1 MFRYIAM
8 VWAASHPQQAA
19 AAHSLSRNWQQRA
32 DWHAA
37 LLQPG
42 LHVFTAGSKPGI
54 NMEHLLPEGFGLIL
68 GKLFRR
74 VEFDSTP
81 SPCAVFSDDDAASIS
96 RSGGRALVDHF
107 WGRYIAFLPSAPGGT
122 AVLRDPSG
130 TLPCFRTCHEGVTV
144 FFSWLD
150 DLLEMIG
157 PAEKLRVDWEVL
169 MSRVMHGPPNGR
181 HTALAGICQ
190 LLPGERFDVG
200 TGQSSLLWSAVD
212 QARSAADMKTED
224 ATRLLGHAVRSCVR
238 SWAACYETLLLRL
251 SGGVDSSILAACLSP
266 RGTPAD
272 VICVNYHSP
281 GSDSDERH
289 FAMLAAG
296 RAGRDLITRERD
308 PGFRIERVLQI
319 ARMPNPVPYV
329 GAMNASS
336 DASLAAA
343 HQAGALFAGTGG
355 DPLFYELPSWWPA
368 ADYLHDKGLDTGF
381 AAAAMDAAR
390 LDRVS
395 LWRATRLAWQERFRP
410 DLAARVQTMKNALL
424 ATELTEKPQD
434 GLRFAHPA
442 LREALDLPIGKHVQ
456 TVALMYPIGYYE
468 PFEQARAPESVHPL
482 FSQPLVEL
490 CLRLPSYLL
499 TRGGQGRALA
509 RRAFAAELPTQIV
522 HRRSKGGIDDHVKA
536 VLQRNLEFVR
546 ALLLDGELCRRGII
560 DRAKVEEALSG
571 RPTTLPWLPGLV
583 HELVAIEAWASRWKH

>member
-8 VWAASHPQQAA
+8 AWAASDPQHAA
-19 AAHSLSRNWQQRA
+19 TALSLSSKWRQRA

-37 LLQPG
+37 LLLPG
-42 LHVFTAGSKPGI
+42 LHVFTTGSKPGI
-54 NMEHLLPEGFGLIL
+54 NSECLLPGGFGLIL

-74 VEFDSTP
+74 VEFDSKP
-81 SPCAVFSDDDAASIS
+81 APCAVFSDDDAASIS
-96 RSGGRALVDHF
+96 RSGGRVLVDHF
-107 WGRYIAFLPSAPGGT
+107 WGRYIAFLPSASSAT
-122 AVLRDPSG
+122 TVLRDPSG

-144 FFSWLD
+144 FFSWLE

-157 PAEKLRVDWEVL
+157 PAAKPHIDWEVL
-169 MSRVMHGPPNGR
+169 ISRVMHGPPSGR
-181 HTALAGICQ
+181 QTALAGICQ

-212 QARSAADMKTED
+212 QARSAADMNAED
-224 ATRLLGHAVRSCVR
+224 ATRQLGQAVRSCVR

-251 SGGVDSSILAACLSP
+251 SGGVDSSILAACLSAQ
-266 RGTPAD
+266 GTPAD

-319 ARMPNPVPYV
+319 ARMPNPVSYV
-329 GAMNASS
+329 GAMNAAT
-336 DASLAAA
+336 DANLAAA

-368 ADYLHDKGLDTGF
+368 ADYLHDKGLDAGF
-381 AAAAMDAAR
+381 PSAAMDAAR
-390 LDRVS
+390 LGRVS
-395 LWRATRLAWQERFRP
+395 LWRAVRLSLQERIRP
-410 DLAARVQTMKNALL
+410 DLTARAQTMKNALL
-424 ATELTEKPQD
+424 AADLTEKPPD
-434 GLRFAHPA
+434 GLRFSHPA

-456 TVALMYPIGYYE
+456 TVALMHPIGYYE

-490 CLRLPSYLL
+490 CLRLPSYRL
-499 TRGGQGRALA
+499 TQGGQGRALA
-509 RRAFAAELPTQIV
+509 RRAFAAELPSQIV

-546 ALLLDGELCRRGII
+546 ALLLDGELSRRGII
-560 DRAKVEEALSG
+560 DRAKVEEVLSG

-583 HELVAIEAWASRWKH
+583 HELVAIEAWASRWEH